1 MKILKSFIIGCSLLG
16 PAMPAFAAPSG
27 LLDIYLQAQRD
38 DPDFGAAV
46 ASYQAGLKTQDV
58 GLAGLLPSI
67 SASVSSTRNRYGLET
82 TTLPWTDYNF
92 TSRVQTIQLTQSIFD
107 WEKISAYNEAAA
119 LTELARAVFAEAKA
133 DLIVRAA
140 QGYFSYLLACDNL
153 EMAEAQKN
161 ALSQQRTQ
169 AEKLYKSGVGTVTD
183 VEETK
188 ARYEIA
194 EAQLLAASGTLDVR
208 RRELEKM
215 TGAMPGDIRRITE
228 PFKMALP
235 EPLNVT
241 AWLEAAA
248 RQNLRVISRQLNLR
262 VAEIQ
267 ADKGW
272 AGHLPSLN
280 LVASTQK
287 GSAPNYFTNSDSA
300 SRVGLQ
306 LSMPLFE
313 GGRVTGMNE
322 QAFFRKEK
330 ARHELESAVRD
341 SQIKISQAYLGVVNG
356 IAQVKALEQ
365 AVKSGE
371 TTLQGM
377 KVGQRTG
384 FRTNTD
390 VLNAQQQ
397 LFVTQRDLQQQRY
410 TYLLNRLQLQAEAG
424 SLNDESV
431 VLIDSL
437 ISQTKAN

>member
-1 MKILKSFIIGCSLLG
+1 MTTWKHLIIGCALIL
-16 PAMPAFAAPSG
+16 PAMSALAAPSG
-27 LLDIYLQAQRD
+27 LLDIYQQAQKG

-46 ASYQAGLKTQDV
+46 ANYQAGLKNQDI
-58 GLAGLLPSI
+58 GLAGLLPSV

-82 TTLPWTDYNF
+82 TALPWADYNF

-107 WEKISAYNEAAA
+107 WEKISAYNEASAF
-119 LTELARAVFAEAKA
+119 TELAKAVFAEAQA
-133 DLIVRAA
+133 DLIVRVA
-140 QGYFSYLLACDNL
+140 QGYFGYLLASDNL

-161 ALSQQRTQ
+161 ALSQQRIQ
-169 AEKLYKSGVGTVTD
+169 AEKLYKSGVGTITD

-215 TGAMPGDIRRITE
+215 TGAMPGDIRRITGSFE
-228 PFKMALP
+228 MALP

-241 AWLEAAA
+241 AWLESAA
-248 RQNLRVISRQLNLR
+248 RQNLKVISQQLNLR

-272 AGHLPSLN
+272 AGHLPSLS
-280 LVASTQK
+280 LVASRQK
-287 GSAPNYFTNSDSA
+287 GSAPNYFTNSDSS

-306 LSMPLFE
+306 LSVPLYE
-313 GGRVTGMNE
+313 GGKVTGMNE

-341 SQIKISQAYLGVVNG
+341 SRIKVSQAYLGVVNG

-410 TYLLNRLQLQAEAG
+410 TYLLSRLQLQAETG
-424 SLNDESV
+424 SLNDQSV
-431 VLIDSL
+431 ALIDSI
-437 ISQTKAN
+437 ISQPK

>member
-1 MKILKSFIIGCSLLG
+1 MIFWKRLIIGFTLIF
-16 PAMPAFAAPSG
+16 PAMPAPATSFG
-27 LLDIYLQAQRD
+27 LQNIYQHAQTG
-38 DPDFGAAV
+38 DPDFAAAV
-46 ASYQAGLKTQDV
+46 AIYQAGLKSRDV
-58 GLAGLLPSI
+58 GLAGLLPSV
-67 SASVSSTRNRYGLET
+67 SASVSSTQNRYGVTT

-92 TSRVQTIQLTQSIFD
+92 TSRAQTIQLTQSIFD
-107 WEKISAYNEAAA
+107 WDKISAYNEAVA
-119 LTELARAVFAEAKA
+119 LTELAKAVFAEAKA
-133 DLIVRAA
+133 DLILRAA
-140 QGYFSYLLACDNL
+140 QGYFSYLLARDNL

-161 ALSQQRTQ
+161 ALSQQRIQ
-169 AEKLYKSGVGTVTD
+169 AEKLYKSGVGTITD

-194 EAQLLAASGTLDVR
+194 EAQLLAATGTLDVR

-215 TGAMPGDIRRITE
+215 TGTMTGDIRRITAA
-228 PFKMALP
+228 FKMTVP

-241 AWLEAAA
+241 AWLETAA

-267 ADKGW
+267 SAKGW
-272 AGHLPSLN
+272 AGHLPN
-280 LVASTQK
+280 LTLVVSAQK
-287 GSAPNYFTNSDSA
+287 DSAPNYYTNSDKS

-306 LSMPLFE
+306 LSIPIYE
-313 GGRVTGMNE
+313 GGKVSGMNE
-322 QAFFRKEK
+322 QAFFRQEK
-330 ARHELESAVRD
+330 ARHELESAVGD
-341 SQIKISQAYLGVVNG
+341 SQIKVSQAYLGVVNG

-365 AVKSGE
+365 AVKSNE

-410 TYLLNRLQLQAEAG
+410 TYLLSRLQLQAETG
-424 SLNDESV
+424 SLSDESV
-431 VLIDSL
+431 ALIDSL
-437 ISQTKAN
+437 ISQPE